1 MQSGELPVLFSF
13 AIQFIF
19 CWPHAFGFH
28 MPKSFALITR
38 SCIAEFARDEAG
50 SSGRGL
56 TGSGSSHSWGCV
68 GAQEQIF
75 RVFDHQSSH

>member
-50 SSGRGL
+50 SSGWGL
-56 TGSGSSHSWGCV
+56 RAVELLTVGDASEHRTDFSG
-68 GAQEQIF
+68 F
-75 RVFDHQSSH
+75 